1 MQIFA
6 NTDPG
11 WESTKIPA
19 VLDFPVRLASPTN
32 KNFHSWIPQSHWTVS
47 NSCLFRVCADSSDL
61 VPMKSSEILF
71 VMI

>member
-32 KNFHSWIPQSHWTVS
+32 KNLRFLDSPVALDSLEF
-47 NSCLFRVCADSSDL
+47 LFISRDC
-61 VPMKSSEILF
+61 
-71 VMI
+71 